1 MMASPFDHRPDP
13 EVGAA
18 LRELLSSGDDGAFAE
33 RVATAAT
40 IVLGREMASGW
51 WEVLGAWA
59 RPGVAAAV
67 ALAAGATLWL
77 AVASVPADS
86 DATIE
91 DALRRAGETVAT
103 PVLVAATSEP
113 DLERLMWDVPDPE

>member
-1 MMASPFDHRPDP
+1 MASPFDHRPDP

-18 LRELLSSGDDGAFAE
+18 LRELLSSGDDAAFAE
-33 RVATAAT
+33 RVTAAAT
-40 IVLGREMASGW
+40 TVLGREMASGW

-67 ALAAGATLWL
+67 ALAASATLWL

-86 DATIE
+86 DVTIE
-91 DALRRAGETVAT
+91 DALRRTGETVAT